1 MKLLFLTDNFP
12 PEVNA
17 PATRTYE
24 HCKEWVKKGVEVTV
38 ITCAPNFPKGKVF
51 DGYKNKLYQKEI
63 VDGIKVVR
71 VWSYMSANKG
81 AVKRILDYM
90 SFMISAFIVGLFIRT
105 DIIVATSP
113 QFFTAIAGRWLSF
126 WKQTPWIMEV
136 RDIWPESIKAVGAMK
151 EGLVIRFFEYLEKR
165 MYKSAQKIVVVT
177 DSFKD
182 QLIKNHKVNSSK
194 IAVIKNGINLDL
206 FTPQA
211 KNKKLLNELSLNNK
225 FVIGYIGTHGM
236 AHALDFIFKSTQK
249 ITDSRIHFLFVGGGA
264 MKNELEQLKSDLNLR
279 NITMVNQVSKN
290 EIKEYISIIDAG
302 LVNLKKSDTFKA
314 VIPSKIFELAGM
326 HKPILLGV
334 EGEAKKLVVN
344 YKIGLVF
351 EPENEQDFLNKV
363 NEIASMEN
371 DFTNGYDQI
380 KIDFNRKVLA
390 LKMLDFIKTK
400 KDLNS

>member
-334 EGEAKKLVVN
+334 EGEAKKLVVD

-351 EPENEQDFLNKV
+351 EPENELDFLNKV
-363 NEIASMEN
+363 NEIASKEN

>member
-63 VDGIKVVR
+63 VGGIKVVR

-334 EGEAKKLVVN
+334 EGEAKKLVVD

-351 EPENEQDFLNKV
+351 EPENELDFLNKV

>member
-334 EGEAKKLVVN
+334 EGEAKKLVVD

-351 EPENEQDFLNKV
+351 EPENEQDFLTKV
-363 NEIASMEN
+363 NEIASKEN